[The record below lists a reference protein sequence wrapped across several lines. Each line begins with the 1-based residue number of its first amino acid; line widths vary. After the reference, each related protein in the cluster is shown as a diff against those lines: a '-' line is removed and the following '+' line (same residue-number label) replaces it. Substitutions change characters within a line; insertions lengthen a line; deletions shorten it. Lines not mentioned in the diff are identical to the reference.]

1 MVTERRYKA
10 ANTHLVLL
18 VICPDRHGCVDRSH
32 KRKKCDF
39 LLNQTRT
46 AGRKHWF
53 LRVMLAAICQH
64 LDAWYALAQRT
75 QTGQSTQ
82 PT

>member
-1 MVTERRYKA
+1 MNRWPGRGKEY
-10 ANTHLVLL
+10 
-18 VICPDRHGCVDRSH
+18 
-32 KRKKCDF
+32 DF

-46 AGRKHWF
+46 AGRERWF

-75 QTGQSTQ
+75 QTTLDTQSTW
-82 PT
+82 P